1 MKKTHTTIN
10 KMTHARV
17 TLLKLTLTSR
27 QSLTD
32 LPPLCLILGV
42 FLGCRFIPSNRP
54 IPWIDH
60 RPIGVI
66 RLTVDRPGW
75 IGLTISQFR
84 GRLSSFESA
93 DCIVLS
99 SACIVVFSCFSSFD
113 PFPKKQ
119 CQHMPPSFGVNILG
133 LLNSVESSIFPRFQ
147 NGRKIPTKISKGQ

>member
-1 MKKTHTTIN
+1 MRTPRLLADYGIIYLHLKKTHTTKN

-17 TLLKLTLTSR
+17 TLLKLTLTSC

-32 LPPLCLILGV
+32 LPPLCLVLGV
-42 FLGCRFIPSNRP
+42 FLDCRFLPSNRS

-60 RPIGVI
+60 RLIRVT

-93 DCIVLS
+93 DCIV
-99 SACIVVFSCFSSFD
+99 VFSCFSSFD
-113 PFPKKQ
+113 LFPKKR
-119 CQHMPPSFGVNILG
+119 CQHMPPSFGV
-133 LLNSVESSIFPRFQ
+133 
-147 NGRKIPTKISKGQ
+147 KISFCS